1 MRNNTDNSPLVS
13 IVLPV
18 YNGSLFL
25 AESIESCINQT
36 YTNWELIIV
45 NDCSKDNSLE
55 IATEF
60 ALQDKRIRIIN
71 NEVNKK
77 LPASLNVGFEFATG
91 EYFTWTSHDNRFHPD
106 FIKVYVDYLDKHPET
121 GFLTGTYQMMD
132 ENGKLLD
139 LVALPD
145 PQLYMP
151 LYNPIAYAFM
161 YRASVAKLAGT
172 YNVNL
177 FLVED
182 YEYWVRLWLHTKVA
196 RIEDCFYYT
205 RVHGGTLT
213 VLRKNEIA
221 QKLLE
226 MRLMYF
232 EKFDSEL
239 KNYPSLRYKFFI
251 SLIDNAKGFQVLR
264 LFFKLSTI
272 SPIEFGLKYV
282 FIYKPKKI
290 LKSFNFY
297 WQFKINVR
305 NQ

>member
-1 MRNNTDNSPLVS
+1 MGNKTDNSPLVS

-25 AESIESCINQT
+25 AESIESCISQT
-36 YTNWELIIV
+36 YKNWELIIV

-77 LPASLNVGFEFATG
+77 LPASLNVGFESATG
-91 EYFTWTSHDNRFHPD
+91 DYFTWTSHDNRFHPD
-106 FIKVYVDYLDKHPET
+106 FIKTYVDYLEKHEAI

-139 LVALPD
+139 MVALPD
-145 PQLYMP
+145 PHIYMP

-161 YRASVAKLAGT
+161 YRASVAKLAGL
-172 YNVNL
+172 YDVNL

-196 RIEDCFYYT
+196 RIEDCLYYT

-213 VLRKNEIA
+213 ALRKNEIA

-232 EKFDSEL
+232 DKFNSEL
-239 KNYPSLRYKFFI
+239 KIYPALRYNFF
-251 SLIDNAKGFQVLR
+251 LLMLNNARGVQ
-264 LFFKLSTI
+264 KLSLFLKFI
-272 SPIEFGLKYV
+272 ALNPIGFGFKYV
-282 FIYKPKKI
+282 FIYKPKTL
-290 LKSFNFY
+290 LKRSDLY
-297 WQFKINVR
+297 LKFKNR
-305 NQ
+305 NQSK